1 MKINL
6 GDIFDR
12 ELKKQLV
19 QISVISFIFL
29 VIILIKPQM
38 SGKYIVNDKGNV
50 VGIMCN
56 EEQKNLLNTT

>member
-12 ELKKQLV
+12 ELKQLV
-19 QISVISFIFL
+19 QISVISFL

-50 VGIMCN
+50 VGIMQ
-56 EEQKNLLNTT
+56 EQKNC